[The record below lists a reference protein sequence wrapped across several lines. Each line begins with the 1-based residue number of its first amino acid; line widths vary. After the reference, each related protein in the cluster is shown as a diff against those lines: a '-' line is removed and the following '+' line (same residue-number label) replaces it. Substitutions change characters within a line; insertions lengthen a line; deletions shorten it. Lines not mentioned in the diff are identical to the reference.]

1 MAACKA
7 LASHPGICYD
17 AASLRFI
24 CALCSPVAQQ
34 VEQAAVNR
42 WVAGSNPARGAI
54 FSRGF
59 KVNPSLYKSSGV
71 QLGHRWPALQGTHA
85 IAFVVRVA
93 SPITALILHVI
104 KPSFHRP
111 PLIIVARLL
120 AGLQAVEAPACSAD

>member
-1 MAACKA
+1 MQIFDV
-7 LASHPGICYD
+7 ICGGLPTTLKD
-17 AASLRFI
+17 LFVAVRRITLRRNAPI
-24 CALCSPVAQQ
+24 LS
-34 VEQAAVNR
+34 VNR

-85 IAFVVRVA
+85 CGAGSQPNYRAHFARHQTVV
-93 SPITALILHVI
+93 P
-104 KPSFHRP
+104 PST
-111 PLIIVARLL
+111 LIIVARLL